1 MNLPAAFT
9 DACAR
14 LEIPITDHCLHVNVA
29 AQTLTHFHG
38 DTAEEFTAS
47 TSKNGT
53 GQQMDLFQTPLGLH
67 RIAEKIGAGEP
78 IGTIFKGRKPIGTN
92 GKGNP
97 DARIT
102 DRILW
107 LIGLEPTFNEGGTVD
122 SHDRYIYIHG
132 VGDESHLGQ
141 PDSQGC
147 IHLAA
152 TDLLPLFDVVPES
165 TLVFISK
172 N

>member
-1 MNLPAAFT
+1 MNLPPAFHAA
-9 DACAR
+9 CER
-14 LEIPITDHCLHVNVA
+14 LNHPPTDHFLWVNVA
-29 AQTLTHFHG
+29 EQSLTHFLA
-38 DTAEEFTAS
+38 DDNPSLTIS
-47 TSKNGT
+47 TSVHGT
-53 GQQMDLFQTPLGLH
+53 GQEMDSFKTPLGLH
-67 RIAEKIGAGEP
+67 QVAEKIGEGELV
-78 IGTIFKGRKPIGTN
+78 GTIFKGRKPIGTN

-97 DARIT
+97 EARIT

-107 LIGLEPTFNEGGTVD
+107 LAGLEAGFNLGGTVD
-122 SHDRYIYIHG
+122 SHGRYIYIHG

-152 TDLLPLFDVVPES
+152 SDLLPLFDVVPEV
-165 TLVFISK
+165 TLVFISE

>member
-1 MNLPAAFT
+1 MNLPTAFSDT
-9 DACAR
+9 CAR
-14 LEIPITDHCLHVNVA
+14 LNISITVHCLHVNVA

-38 DTAEEFTAS
+38 NTANTFTTS
-47 TSKNGT
+47 TSKRGT
-53 GQQMDLFQTPLGLH
+53 GQQTDSFQTPLGLH
-67 RIAEKIGAGEP
+67 RIAEKIGAGKP
-78 IGTIFKGRKPIGTN
+78 IGTIFKGRRPVGTD

-97 DARIT
+97 EARIT

-107 LIGLEPTFNEGGTVD
+107 LAGLEAGFNLGGTAD
-122 SHDRYIYIHG
+122 SHGRYIYIHG

-152 TDLLPLFDVVPES
+152 SDLLPLFDVGPEG
-165 TLVFISK
+165 TLVCISE